1 MKKVVI
7 ATKNKG
13 KLAELEAPL
22 KELGFLVETLPYD
35 YPEIEENGTSFE
47 ENALIKA
54 RFVCSDLH
62 CIAIADD
69 SGLCVDCLQGAPG
82 IFSARYAQDYPLLEG
97 ETKDEANNRK
107 LLDVMKDVPD
117 EKRQCAFHCAMAVV
131 FPDGKEFVAHKA
143 WEGRLLFE
151 GRGQNGF
158 GYDPLFFDEALQ
170 LTGAEMAK
178 SVKMGRSHRA
188 KALQAVIEMF
198 RETFQSPEK

>member
-1 MKKVVI
+1 
-7 ATKNKG
+7 
-13 KLAELEAPL
+13 
-22 KELGFLVETLPYD
+22 
-35 YPEIEENGTSFE
+35 
-47 ENALIKA
+47 
-54 RFVCSDLH
+54 
-62 CIAIADD
+62 
-69 SGLCVDCLQGAPG
+69 
-82 IFSARYAQDYPLLEG
+82 
-97 ETKDEANNRK
+97 
-107 LLDVMKDVPD
+107 
-117 EKRQCAFHCAMAVV
+117 MAVV
-131 FPDGKEFVAHKA
+131 FPDGKEFVVHKT

>member
-131 FPDGKEFVAHKA
+131 FPDGKEFVVHKT

-151 GRGQNGF
+151 GHGQNGF

>member
-22 KELGFLVETLPYD
+22 KEFDFLVETLPPD

-54 RFVCSDLH
+54 RYVCKDLH

-69 SGLCVDCLQGAPG
+69 SGLCVDFLQGAPG

-107 LLDVMKDVPD
+107 LLDVMKDVPM

-131 FPDGKEFVAHKA
+131 FPCGKEIVVHKT
-143 WEGRLLFE
+143 WEGRLLFA

-158 GYDPLFFDEALQ
+158 GYDPLFFDEELQ

-188 KALQAVIEMF
+188 KALQAVLEIF
-198 RETFQSPEK
+198 RTLEQ

>member
-1 MKKVVI
+1 MKKVII

-22 KELGFLVETLPYD
+22 QELGFSVEILSAD
-35 YPEIEENGTSFE
+35 YPEIEENGASFE

-54 RFVCSDLH
+54 RFVSRDLN

-69 SGLCVDCLQGAPG
+69 SGICVDYLDGNPG
-82 IFSARYAQDYPLLEG
+82 IFSARYANDYVLLPG
-97 ETKDEANNRK
+97 ETKDQANNRK
-107 LLDVMKDVPD
+107 LLHLMRDVPM

-131 FPDGKEFVAHKA
+131 FPDGKEIIAHKT

-151 GRGQNGF
+151 ARGTNGF
-158 GYDPLFFDEALQ
+158 GYDPLFLDEELQ
-170 LTGAEMAK
+170 LTGAQMEK

-188 KALQAVIEMF
+188 KALQAVIEAF
-198 RETFQSPEK
+198 RSFEK

>member
-22 KELGFLVETLPYD
+22 KDLGFCVETLPAD
-35 YPEIEENGTSFE
+35 YPEIEENGSSFE

-54 RFVCSDLH
+54 RFVCKDLN

-69 SGLCVDCLQGAPG
+69 SGLCVDYLHGAPG
-82 IFSARYAQDYPLLEG
+82 IFSARYAQDYALLDG
-97 ETKDEANNRK
+97 ETKDQANNRK
-107 LLDVMKDVPD
+107 LLAVMKDVPS

-131 FPDGKEFVAHKA
+131 FPDGREIIAHKT
-143 WEGRLLFE
+143 WEGRLLFA

-158 GYDPLFFDEALQ
+158 GYDPLFLDEELQ
-170 LTGAEMAK
+170 LTGAEMTK
-178 SVKMGRSHRA
+178 IVKMGRSHRA
-188 KALQAVIEMF
+188 KALQAVIETF
-198 RETFQSPEK
+198 RTLEK